1 MELWSSTELL
11 WDIFMYDDAFYL
23 TNQKNFPTSFF
34 FYVCDV
40 RYVHGAEKA
49 KETPTT
55 PKIVAPVR
63 GVKVIEEVKPIF
75 CYLKLLTTLIDFC
88 VVNFKVEA

>member
-1 MELWSSTELL
+1 
-11 WDIFMYDDAFYL
+11 MYDDAFYL
-23 TNQKNFPTSFF
+23 TNQKNFPKSFF

-63 GVKVIEEVKPIF
+63 GVKVIVDRSRGVKPIF
-75 CYLKLLTTLIDFC
+75 CFYLTLLTTL
-88 VVNFKVEA
+88 

>member
-1 MELWSSTELL
+1 
-11 WDIFMYDDAFYL
+11 MYDDAFYL
-23 TNQKNFPTSFF
+23 TNHQKNFPTSFF

-40 RYVHGAEKA
+40 RCVHGAEKA

-63 GVKVIEEVKPIF
+63 GVKVIDRSRGMKSMF
-75 CYLKLLTTLIDFC
+75 CFYLTLLTTL
-88 VVNFKVEA
+88 